1 MNISQ
6 KMTLPTFI
14 ITGLITGILLAMLS
28 PGVLDPMTVASPAR
42 AFIIAWVKLYG
53 LLFLLGYPYAQSCRQ
68 LIITTAIAS
77 FLASM
82 PLYFWTSHKT
92 LSQYNL
98 ILLSAYA
105 INAFHIHYCANQW
118 RTTYSTYFEA
128 VWGTATKLL
137 IAGIFMAA
145 CWAVLYLCGELFALI
160 HFDAIKTL
168 NQSRFFEIFATT
180 FFISTGLF
188 VASKVANIVRNIQ
201 QLVTLACQYLL
212 IPLSIMGILFI
223 FGSVITAAQY
233 SITQSSQA
241 ALLGIAVL
249 SVIFLNG
256 YYRDGNSEN
265 NQHPALQWI
274 LRAFL
279 WATPLFTLR
288 ALYVVY
294 ELDPNCIHLRGFNIG
309 NASNFICVSL
319 LLIYNIAYAI
329 MAMSSKKIWFK
340 HIEKINIILGVLLI
354 TVSTLTAYR
363 GFLPVTPDFSY
374 LQSPP
379 SAKPAVNATW
389 SAMTNNTLPNNAFIM
404 GYNPKPIY
412 LCRIKNGSRFL
423 FGTIQNNAC
432 VAINGKTITTNKSF
446 DVFVQTNQKL
456 MWSTSAFITIH
467 QPRVV
472 LAVSSN
478 ERPMLVC
485 RTIYNNQIQA
495 GIDINYQ
502 CYFIA
507 NGKIIHTRDT
517 PQYLYLNY

>member
-6 KMTLPTFI
+6 KMTLTTFI
-14 ITGLITGILLAMLS
+14 ITGLIAGILLAMLS

-53 LLFLLGYPYAQSCRQ
+53 LMFLLGYPYAQSYRQ

-137 IAGIFMAA
+137 TAAIFMAA

-168 NQSRFFEIFATT
+168 NQSRWFEIFATT
-180 FFISTGLF
+180 FFISMGLF
-188 VASKVANIVRNIQ
+188 VASKVTTIICNVQ
-201 QLVTLACQYLL
+201 QLVTLVCQYLL
-212 IPLSIMGILFI
+212 VPLSIMGVLFI

-256 YYRDGNSEN
+256 YYRDGNAEN
-265 NQHPALQWI
+265 NQHPALHWI

-279 WATPLFTLR
+279 WITPLFALR
-288 ALYVVY
+288 ALFVVY
-294 ELDPNCIHLRGFNIG
+294 QLDANSIHLRGFNIA
-309 NASNFICVSL
+309 NTSNFICISV

-329 MAMSSKKIWFK
+329 MAMSAKKTWLK
-340 HIEKINIILGVLLI
+340 HIEKINITLGVFLI
-354 TVSTLTAYR
+354 MVSTLTAYR
-363 GFLPVTPDFSY
+363 GFLPATPNLNY
-374 LQSPP
+374 LQSSP
-379 SAKPAVNATW
+379 SAKPAVNASW
-389 SAMTNNTLPNNAFIM
+389 SAMTNNTLRNNAFIM

-412 LCRIKNGSRFL
+412 LCRIKNGTDFI
-423 FGTIQNNAC
+423 FGTIQNNTC

-446 DVFVQTNQKL
+446 DVFIQTNPKL
-456 MWSTSAFITIH
+456 TWSTSAFLTTR
-467 QPRVV
+467 QPRVI
-472 LAVSSN
+472 LAVSATGQ
-478 ERPMLVC
+478 PVVIC
-485 RTIYNNQIQA
+485 RTIYNNQIHV
-495 GIDINYQ
+495 GIDENYQ
-502 CYFIA
+502 CHFIA
-507 NGKIIHTRDT
+507 NGNIVHSRDI
-517 PQYLYLNY
+517 PQYLYLN